1 MNTPSTAHLTKEEL
15 TDKLLG
21 VPSLTVNAHLLSC
34 PACANELEQMKD
46 SIADFRNAAHSWSEE
61 AVKAVGSRASR
72 VHTSPGG
79 WAARWIMVAAA
90 VIIFVAGSV
99 SYLHQK
105 QTNQA
110 HSVQVSTPAPSAGL
124 SQAQLDQDNQLLSEV
139 SGELSEAV
147 PAPMQ
152 PLLVSESSGS
162 GVLTNTVSTKV
173 TNK

>member
-34 PACANELEQMKD
+34 PACTDELKQMKD
-46 SIADFRNAAHSWSEE
+46 SIANFRNAAHAWSDN
-61 AVKAVGSRASR
+61 AVVAASGRASR
-72 VHTSPGG
+72 AHTLPGRF
-79 WAARWIMVAAA
+79 WAARWIIVTAA

-110 HSVQVSTPAPSAGL
+110 QSVQVSTPAPRVGL

-162 GVLTNTVSTKV
+162 DVV
-173 TNK
+173 TNGGTNK

>member
-1 MNTPSTAHLTKEEL
+1 MNTPSTAHLTQEEL

-34 PACANELEQMKD
+34 PACADELQQVKN
-46 SIADFRNAAHSWSEE
+46 SIANFRSAAHHWSDD
-61 AVKAVGSRASR
+61 AVTAASRASR
-72 VHTSPGG
+72 ARTSPGG
-79 WAARWIMVAAA
+79 FWAARWIMVAAV

-99 SYLHQK
+99 TYLHQK
-105 QTNQA
+105 QANQA
-110 HSVQVSTPAPSAGL
+110 QSVQFSTPAPSTGL

-162 GVLTNTVSTKV
+162 GVFTNTV

>member
-34 PACANELEQMKD
+34 PACVNELEQVKN
-46 SIADFRNAAHSWSEE
+46 SIANFHTAAHAWSEH
-61 AVKAVGSRASR
+61 ALMAAGRASR
-72 VHTSPGG
+72 ARTSPGG
-79 WAARWIMVAAA
+79 FWAARWIMVAAA
-90 VIIFVAGSV
+90 LLVFVAGSL

-105 QTNQA
+105 QTNPAQ
-110 HSVQVSTPAPSAGL
+110 SVQVSTPAPSTGL

-162 GVLTNTVSTKV
+162 GVV
-173 TNK
+173 TNKITNK